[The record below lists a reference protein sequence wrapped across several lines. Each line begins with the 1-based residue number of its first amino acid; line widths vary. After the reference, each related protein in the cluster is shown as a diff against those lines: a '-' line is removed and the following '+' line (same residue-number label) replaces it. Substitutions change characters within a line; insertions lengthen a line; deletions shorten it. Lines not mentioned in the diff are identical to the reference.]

1 MAIDTNKQG
10 VKAAGSVKTAGDAPE
25 GAVVDLAPE
34 GFVPLNLDRSFY
46 SPQHT
51 SKPLQGY
58 LIASETMHSPA
69 LDRDF
74 EAVIVRTTAD
84 TECVDGNK
92 QPVPVKA
99 GADVILVITS
109 SLKKLLT
116 LTGKDQIPEVSI
128 QHAGKRSIGGG
139 KTLNTY
145 KAFITPANTWPARM
159 AVAPDTLGMGDGSDF
174 GQNQLTGGPAA
185 PQLRA

>member
-1 MAIDTNKQG
+1 MANDTKGQKKG
-10 VKAAGSVKTAGDAPE
+10 AAGEAPE
-25 GAVVDLAPE
+25 GTVVNLAPE

-51 SKPLQGY
+51 KVPLQGY

-92 QPVPVKA
+92 NVTPVKA

-116 LTGKDQIPEVSI
+116 LTGKDRIPEI
-128 QHAGKRSIGGG
+128 NIAHAGKRNIGGG

-145 KAFITPANTWPARM
+145 NAFITPPENWPTRDKA
-159 AVAPDTLGMGDGSDF
+159 APDTLGMGDGSDF
-174 GQNQLTGGPAA
+174 GDPMLSSGAGAKQLQA
-185 PQLRA
+185 

>member
-1 MAIDTNKQG
+1 MANVNDKGQKKG
-10 VKAAGSVKTAGDAPE
+10 AAGEAPE
-25 GAVVDLAPE
+25 GTVVNLAPE

-51 SKPLQGY
+51 KVPLQGY

-92 QPVPVKA
+92 NVTPVKA

-109 SLKKLLT
+109 SLTKLVGLA
-116 LTGKDQIPEVSI
+116 GGEKCPEI
-128 QHAGKRSIGGG
+128 IIKHAGKKQIGGG
-139 KTLNTY
+139 KTLNEYVGAMTR
-145 KAFITPANTWPARM
+145 PETWPSRAT
-159 AVAPDTLGMGDGSDF
+159 VCPDVLGSASGFDAA
-174 GQNQLTGGPAA
+174 QLGGGAA
-185 PQLRA
+185 TPQLPSGH